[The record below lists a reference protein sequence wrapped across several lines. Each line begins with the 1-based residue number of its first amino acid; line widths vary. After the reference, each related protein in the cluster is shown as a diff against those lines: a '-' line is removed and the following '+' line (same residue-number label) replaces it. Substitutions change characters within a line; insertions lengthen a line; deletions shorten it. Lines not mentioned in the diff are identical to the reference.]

1 MNQVLMR
8 LVRFFVGLSFFALVL
23 FLIYLFVLAMLNT
36 PISVY
41 LFSMA
46 STILIFVLYGVNQK
60 RGAQEKRLYETKKDW
75 TIGFSLTLLLVTL
88 IYVLGYDFLSGTSA
102 PICNPDIQEC
112 QDWDSNVP

>member
-1 MNQVLMR
+1 MNRVLMS
-8 LVRFFVGLSFFALVL
+8 LVRFVVGLSLL
-23 FLIYLFVLAMLNT
+23 TLLIYLIYLFFLALHNT

-46 STILIFVLYGVNQK
+46 STILIFVLYGASQK

-88 IYVLGYDFLSGTSA
+88 IFVLGYDFLSGTSA